1 MPQKI
6 SVDNHCERIRKISNI
21 RGMPRPRHSRVRSST
36 VLSTSSWQEVEN
48 NELGK
53 RKRAES
59 LMSTL
64 TADGGD
70 VDFLS
75 SSLPH
80 DALADMMTSK
90 EVSQSGNVS
99 TKRKH
104 NLS

>member
-1 MPQKI
+1 ML
-6 SVDNHCERIRKISNI
+6 
-21 RGMPRPRHSRVRSST
+21 SS
-36 VLSTSSWQEVEN
+36 SSWQEVEN
-48 NELGK
+48 NELGR

-80 DALADMMTSK
+80 DTLADMMTSK

-99 TKRKH
+99 SKRNITCLYEHCFIFCGKCAIVLYPLFH
-104 NLS
+104 QACKSE